1 MAGTAAGI
9 VGTGFAPEEGT
20 GGVWAKV
27 RAAAPD
33 SSKKESDFT
42 RVFYLTG
49 YKSTR
54 PLYSLYAEMMEQYRG
69 AESVLIA
76 KDEPL
81 LKTLAKLILCNFG
94 YSILAATNE
103 QEAIQVHRS
112 AGPFGLLLTD
122 VVMPVMTGP
131 ELAHQ
136 LKQET
141 VHPGNADTLD
151 VISA

>member
-9 VGTGFAPEEGT
+9 VCTGFAPEEGT

-42 RVFYLTG
+42 QVFYLTC
-49 YKSTR
+49 YKRTR

-69 AESVLIA
+69 AEPVLIA

-81 LKTLAKLILCNFG
+81 VMTLAKLILCNFG
-94 YSILAATNE
+94 FNIQAATDG

-122 VVMPVMTGP
+122 VVMPALLP
-131 ELAHQ
+131 YQ
-136 LKQET
+136 R
-141 VHPGNADTLD
+141 ADRD
-151 VISA
+151 HRQAQQVESNGYR